1 MELPIIFQY
10 ICQNKPEPNDEEGQ
24 NNTDSSYA

>member
-10 ICQNKPEPNDEEGQ
+10 ICQNKTEPNDEKGQ
-24 NNTDSSYA
+24 NDTDSSNA